1 MGKPGRLEW
10 LKCGRLAESTPGL
23 LDTCQRVNR
32 KRARGHSSKA
42 AFTLVFTSP
51 RPWDLLKVL
60 AVGLVL
66 GLHHSSFSHCN
77 S

>member
-1 MGKPGRLEW
+1 MVKMWQAGR
-10 LKCGRLAESTPGL
+10 KYPGL

-32 KRARGHSSKA
+32 KRARGHSSKVV
-42 AFTLVFTSP
+42 FTLVFTSL